1 MKGYLLDTHALMW
14 AINEPSRLGG
24 RAVEVL
30 RDRGNLVVVS
40 AASAWELH
48 TKNRIGKLPG
58 AGPWLDALEGH
69 VRRLGAEF
77 LPIEWSHA
85 RLSGQLEWSRRGG
98 RGDLGR
104 LASSRGSSTLS
115 GTLHPG
121 WEALR
126 SRQGAVCASGDGNP
140 VPQCAGCPCR

>member
-14 AINEPSRLGG
+14 AINEPARLGG
-24 RAVEVL
+24 KAVEVL

-77 LPIEWSHA
+77 LPIEWSHRDPFDRMLA
-85 RLSGQLEWSRRGG
+85 AQAMYESLALVTRDPAFEELSGVTILW
-98 RGDLGR
+98 
-104 LASSRGSSTLS
+104 
-115 GTLHPG
+115 
-121 WEALR
+121 
-126 SRQGAVCASGDGNP
+126 
-140 VPQCAGCPCR
+140 

>member
-58 AGPWLDALEGH
+58 AGPWLDGLLG
-69 VRRLGAEF
+69 VFRTVLVLCFRLPSSGPGNRFRPRRECDTLGLSEDEYDC
-77 LPIEWSHA
+77 ISA
-85 RLSGQLEWSRRGG
+85 RSM
-98 RGDLGR
+98 
-104 LASSRGSSTLS
+104 
-115 GTLHPG
+115 
-121 WEALR
+121 
-126 SRQGAVCASGDGNP
+126 RQYP
-140 VPQCAGCPCR
+140 

>member
-1 MKGYLLDTHALMW
+1 MRGYLLDTHALMW
-14 AINEPSRLGG
+14 AINEPARLGG

-85 RLSGQLEWSRRGG
+85 RLSGQIEWSHRDPFDRM
-98 RGDLGR
+98 
-104 LASSRGSSTLS
+104 LAAQAMYESLALVTRDPAFEELS
-115 GTLHPG
+115 GVTIL
-121 WEALR
+121 W
-126 SRQGAVCASGDGNP
+126 
-140 VPQCAGCPCR
+140 

>member
-30 RDRGNLVVVS
+30 RDRGN
-40 AASAWELH
+40 
-48 TKNRIGKLPG
+48 PG

-85 RLSGQLEWSRRGG
+85 RLSGQLEWSHRDPFDRM
-98 RGDLGR
+98 
-104 LASSRGSSTLS
+104 LAAQAMYESLALVTRDPAFEELS
-115 GTLHPG
+115 GVTIL
-121 WEALR
+121 W
-126 SRQGAVCASGDGNP
+126 
-140 VPQCAGCPCR
+140 

>member
-58 AGPWLDALEGH
+58 AGPWLDALEGTCDGSE
-69 VRRLGAEF
+69 RSSY
-77 LPIEWSHA
+77 PS
-85 RLSGQLEWSRRGG
+85 SGRTR
-98 RGDLGR
+98 
-104 LASSRGSSTLS
+104 A
-115 GTLHPG
+115 
-121 WEALR
+121 
-126 SRQGAVCASGDGNP
+126 
-140 VPQCAGCPCR
+140 